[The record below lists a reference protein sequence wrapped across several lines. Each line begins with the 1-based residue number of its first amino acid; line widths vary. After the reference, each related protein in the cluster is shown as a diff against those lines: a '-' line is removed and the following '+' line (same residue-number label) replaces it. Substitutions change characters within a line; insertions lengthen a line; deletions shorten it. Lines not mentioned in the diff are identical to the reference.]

1 MARGVEE
8 IINKNKGDVKKVLLM
23 LSSSYCSLAGVEKT
37 QMMARH
43 LFSSKRIPM
52 MELDGANPEKRSD
65 RELLFAC
72 SGLRGKYPQFFW
84 LFPDGRIEFIGLWE
98 LIEKWNEACEI
109 PTDFLTN
116 HPEIDTFETIFSDI
130 RDDTF

>member
-1 MARGVEE
+1 MKSGT
-8 IINKNKGDVKKVLLM
+8 K
-23 LSSSYCSLAGVEKT
+23 
-37 QMMARH
+37 
-43 LFSSKRIPM
+43 P
-52 MELDGANPEKRSD
+52 DGANPEKRSD